1 MRHGGRHALP
11 RRSGRSC
18 PGRSGFTSGG
28 LRLLSGWS
36 GRGRARGITLLAVC
50 LSLPTIA
57 CSTPISVAKVD
68 PSIIQRE
75 LATSAVANDR
85 PSDATRT
92 VLEEEGLI
100 EHFEDD
106 PAATLD
112 KLHDAVVSGRRRSR
126 ALFALAE
133 MSYIQGVKTGDRR
146 YYLGAAVYAWAFLFP
161 ENPQDEPDRFD
172 GRLRDA
178 ADVYNHALA
187 AAFKSEDGAT
197 VELRSGVFQLPF
209 GEIEV
214 MFDPAML
221 KWRGR
226 ELGPFVSVAELE
238 VRGLRARYRESG
250 LGASLAA
257 GVKPIDPQ
265 HLQYDLLGPNVKIPV
280 TALLRLPRGIDH
292 LDNPRLQATLTLY
305 VPSEVDK
312 VTVDGRAIPLANEPT
327 ATLAYALSDSPIW
340 SRELGGFFKSLI
352 PKPGARAQLGAI
364 TPYRPGL
371 IPVVFVHG
379 TASSP
384 ARWAQMY
391 NRLANIARI
400 EGKYQFWFFAYD
412 TGAPIPYSARVLRD
426 SLSEA
431 VRSLDPDGRD
441 EALKHMLLI
450 GHSQGGLLVKMTV
463 ISTGTKL
470 WDGVAKKPLDDLT
483 LSDESREDLRAM
495 MFFEPLPFVE
505 RVVFM
510 STPHR
515 GSFQARNVVAD
526 LFRRLVT
533 LPVGVART
541 GKDLVTGNRDAF
553 QVPVSGD
560 ITSLDNMN
568 PLRPFI
574 RTLAEIPVV
583 PRVHVHSIIAVK
595 GDGPLEKEDDGVV
608 AYNSAYIDGAESTLV
623 VHSGHS
629 SQETPQGIEEV
640 LRILTLHASTVEE
653 KNAK

>member
-1 MRHGGRHALP
+1 M
-11 RRSGRSC
+11 
-18 PGRSGFTSGG
+18 
-28 LRLLSGWS
+28 
-36 GRGRARGITLLAVC
+36 LAAW
-50 LSLPTIA
+50 LSLATCA
-57 CSTPISVAKVD
+57 CSTPISVTKVD
-68 PSIIQRE
+68 PAIIQRE
-75 LATSAVANDR
+75 LATSAVANGE

-100 EHFEDD
+100 GRFEDD
-106 PAATLD
+106 PAGTLE
-112 KLHDAVVSGRRRSR
+112 KLHSAVVSGRRRAR

-133 MSYIQGVKTGDRR
+133 MSYIHAVESGDRR
-146 YYLGAAVYAWAFLFP
+146 YYLGSAVYAWAFLFP
-161 ENPQDEPDRFD
+161 QNPQDEPDRFD
-172 GRLRDA
+172 RRLREA
-178 ADVYNHALA
+178 ADLYNHGLA
-187 AAFKSEDGAT
+187 EAFKSDDRAT
-197 VELRSGVFQLPF
+197 VELRAGVFSLPF

-214 MFDPAML
+214 TFDPSML
-221 KWRGR
+221 VWRGR

-250 LGASLAA
+250 LGAPLAA

-265 HLQYDLLGPNVKIPV
+265 HLKYDLLGPNVKVPV
-280 TALLRLPRGIDH
+280 TALLRLPRGTDH
-292 LDNPRLQATLTLY
+292 LDNPRLRGVLTLY
-305 VPSEVDK
+305 VSSDVDA
-312 VTVDGRAIPLANEPT
+312 VSVDGRTIPLANEPT
-327 ATLAYALSDSPIW
+327 ATLAYALSDSPLW

-352 PKPGARAQLGAI
+352 PKPGARAQLGAV
-364 TPYRPGL
+364 TAYSPGL
-371 IPVVFVHG
+371 MPVVFVHG

-391 NRLANIARI
+391 NRLANSTRIAGR
-400 EGKYQFWFFAYD
+400 YQFWFFAYD

-426 SLSEA
+426 SLQEA
-431 VRSLDPDGRD
+431 VRSLDPEGRD
-441 EALKHMLLI
+441 EALKHMVLI
-450 GHSQGGLLVKMTV
+450 GHSQGGLLVKMTA
-463 ISTGTKL
+463 ISTGSKL
-470 WDGVAKKPLDDLT
+470 WDGVARERLDNLK
-483 LSDESREDLRAM
+483 LSAASREDLRTM

-526 LFRRLVT
+526 LFRRIVT
-533 LPVGVART
+533 LPVGVAKT

-553 QVPVSGD
+553 RVPVSGD

-574 RTLAEIPVV
+574 RALAEIPVV
-583 PRVHVHSIIAVK
+583 PRVHVHSIIAVQ
-595 GDGPLEKEDDGVV
+595 GNGPLEKEDDGVV
-608 AYNSAYIDGAESTLV
+608 AYKSAYIDGAESTLV

-653 KNAK
+653 RNAK

>member
-1 MRHGGRHALP
+1 VLTA
-11 RRSGRSC
+11 
-18 PGRSGFTSGG
+18 
-28 LRLLSGWS
+28 W
-36 GRGRARGITLLAVC
+36 
-50 LSLPTIA
+50 LSLATIA
-57 CSTPISVAKVD
+57 CSTPISVTRVD
-68 PSIIQRE
+68 PAIIQRE
-75 LATSAVANDR
+75 LATSAVANGE

-100 EHFEDD
+100 GLFEDD
-106 PAATLD
+106 PKGTLD
-112 KLHDAVVSGRRRSR
+112 TLHSAVESGRRRER

-133 MSYIQGVKTGDRR
+133 MSYIHGVKTGDRR

-161 ENPQDEPDRFD
+161 ENPQDELDRFD
-172 GRLRDA
+172 RRLRDA
-178 ADVYNHALA
+178 ADLYNHGLA
-187 AAFKSEDGAT
+187 EAFKSDDRVT
-197 VELRSGVFQLPF
+197 VELRAGVFLLPF

-214 MFDPAML
+214 TFDPSML
-221 KWRGR
+221 VWRGR

-238 VRGLRARYRESG
+238 VRGLRARYRDSG
-250 LGASLAA
+250 LGAPLAA

-265 HLQYDLLGPNVKIPV
+265 HLKYDLLAPNVKVPV
-280 TALLRLPRGIDH
+280 TALLRLPRGVDH
-292 LDNPRLQATLTLY
+292 LDNARLHGTLTLY
-305 VPSEVDK
+305 VSSDAES
-312 VTVDGRAIPLANEPT
+312 VTVDGRTIPLANEPT

-352 PKPGARAQLGAI
+352 PKPGARAQLGAV
-364 TPYRPGL
+364 TPYSPGL
-371 IPVVFVHG
+371 MPVVFVHG

-391 NRLANIARI
+391 NRLANSTRIAGR
-400 EGKYQFWFFAYD
+400 YQFWFFAYD

-426 SLSEA
+426 SLREA
-431 VRSLDPDGRD
+431 VRSLDPEGRD
-441 EALKHMLLI
+441 EALKHMVLI
-450 GHSQGGLLVKMTV
+450 GHSQGGLLVKMTA
-463 ISTGTKL
+463 ISTGSKL
-470 WDGVAKKPLDDLT
+470 WDGVAREPLDDLK
-483 LSDESREDLRAM
+483 LSAASREDLRTM

-526 LFRRLVT
+526 LFRRIVT
-533 LPVGVART
+533 LPVDVAKT

-553 QVPVSGD
+553 RVPVSGD

-574 RTLAEIPVV
+574 RALAEIPVV
-583 PRVHVHSIIAVK
+583 PRVHVHSIIAVQ
-595 GDGPLEKEDDGVV
+595 GNGPLEKEDDGVV
-608 AYNSAYIDGAESTLV
+608 AYKSAYIDGAESTLV

-653 KNAK
+653 RNAK

>member
-1 MRHGGRHALP
+1 MIDR
-11 RRSGRSC
+11 C
-18 PGRSGFTSGG
+18 
-28 LRLLSGWS
+28 
-36 GRGRARGITLLAVC
+36 RARRVTVLVAW
-50 LSLPTIA
+50 LSLATIA
-57 CSTPISVAKVD
+57 CSTPISVSRVD
-68 PSIIQRE
+68 PAIIQRS
-75 LATSAVANDR
+75 LATSAVANAK
-85 PSDATRT
+85 PSHATRT

-100 EHFEDD
+100 DRFDD
-106 PAATLD
+106 EPEAVLKTL
-112 KLHDAVVSGRRRSR
+112 HSAVVSGRRKTR

-133 MSYIQGVKTGDRR
+133 LSYIQGLESGDRR

-161 ENPQDEPDRFD
+161 DNPADAPNQFDR
-172 GRLRDA
+172 RLRVA
-178 ADVYNHALA
+178 ADIYNHALA
-187 AAFKSEDGAT
+187 AAFKSADGAT
-197 VELRSGVFQLPF
+197 VKLRSGVFPLPF
-209 GEIEV
+209 AEMEV
-214 MFDPAML
+214 TFDPSML
-221 KWRGR
+221 AWRGR
-226 ELGPFVSVAELE
+226 QLGPFVSLAELE
-238 VRGLRARYRESG
+238 VEGLRARYRETG
-250 LGASLAA
+250 LGAPLAA

-265 HLQYDLLGPNVKIPV
+265 RLTYDLLGPNVKIPV
-280 TALLRLPRGIDH
+280 TALLELPRGTGH
-292 LDNPRLQATLTLY
+292 LDTPRLQGTLTLH
-305 VPSEVDK
+305 VTSDADT
-312 VTVDGRAIPLANEPT
+312 VTVDGSTIPLENEPT
-327 ATLAYALSDSPIW
+327 ATLAYALSASPLW

-352 PKPGARAQLGAI
+352 PDPGARAQLGAI

-391 NRLANIARI
+391 NRLANTARI

-426 SLSEA
+426 SLREA

-441 EALKHMLLI
+441 EALKHMVLI

-470 WDGVAKKPLDDLT
+470 WDGVSKKPLDNLK
-483 LSDESREDLRAM
+483 LSAESREDLRAM

-515 GSFQARNVVAD
+515 GSFQARNVVGD
-526 LFRRLVT
+526 LFRRIVT
-533 LPVGVART
+533 LPVTIART
-541 GKDLVTGNRDAF
+541 SKDLVTGNPDAF
-553 QVPVSGD
+553 RVPASGE

-574 RTLAEIPVV
+574 RSLAEIPVV
-583 PRVHVHSIIAVK
+583 PRVHVHSIIAVQ
-595 GDGPLEKEDDGVV
+595 GNGPLEKEDDGVV
-608 AYNSAYIDGAESTLV
+608 AYKSAYIDGTESTLV

-640 LRILTLHASTVEE
+640 LRILTLHASTLEE
-653 KNAK
+653 RNAK

>member
-1 MRHGGRHALP
+1 MRPTRP
-11 RRSGRSC
+11 RRC
-18 PGRSGFTSGG
+18 RSGFTSGELQLLIG
-28 LRLLSGWS
+28 LS
-36 GRGRARGITLLAVC
+36 GRGRARGVTLLAIC
-50 LSLPTIA
+50 LSLATLA
-57 CSTPISVAKVD
+57 CSTPISVVKVE

-75 LATSAVANDR
+75 LATSAVANDK

-106 PAATLD
+106 PVATLA

-133 MSYIQGVKTGDRR
+133 MSYIHGVKTGDRR

-161 ENPQDEPDRFD
+161 ANPQDEPDRFD

-187 AAFKSEDGAT
+187 AAFKSDDGAI

-214 MFDPAML
+214 TFDPSML

-250 LGASLAA
+250 LGAPLAA
-257 GVKPIDPQ
+257 GVRPIDPQ
-265 HLQYDLLGPNVKIPV
+265 HLKYDLLGPNVKIPV

-292 LDNPRLQATLTLY
+292 LDNPRLQATLTVY
-305 VPSEVDK
+305 VSSEVDK
-312 VTVDGRAIPLANEPT
+312 AIVDGREIPLANDPT
-327 ATLAYALSDSPIW
+327 ATLAYALSDSPLW

-352 PKPGARAQLGAI
+352 PNPGARAQLGAI

-391 NRLANIARI
+391 NRLANTAGI

-431 VRSLDPDGRD
+431 VRSLDPEGRD
-441 EALKHMLLI
+441 EALKRMVLI

-463 ISTGTKL
+463 ISTGSKL
-470 WDGVAKKPLDDLT
+470 WDGVANKPLDDLK
-483 LSDESREDLRAM
+483 LSDASREDLRAM

-515 GSFQARNVVAD
+515 GSFQARNIVAD
-526 LFRRLVT
+526 LFRRIVT
-533 LPVGVART
+533 LPVDVART
-541 GKDLVTGNRDAF
+541 GKDLMTGNRDAF
-553 QVPVSGD
+553 RVPASGD

-574 RTLAEIPVV
+574 RALADIPVV

-595 GDGPLEKEDDGVV
+595 GNGALEKEDDGVV
-608 AYNSAYIDGAESTLV
+608 AYKSAFIDGAESTFI
-623 VHSGHS
+623 VHNGHS

-640 LRILTLHASTVEE
+640 LRILKLHASNVEE
-653 KNAK
+653 RNAK

>member
-1 MRHGGRHALP
+1 MLVA
-11 RRSGRSC
+11 
-18 PGRSGFTSGG
+18 
-28 LRLLSGWS
+28 W
-36 GRGRARGITLLAVC
+36 
-50 LSLPTIA
+50 LSLATIA
-57 CSTPISVAKVD
+57 CSTPISVSRVD
-68 PSIIQRE
+68 PAIIQRS
-75 LATSAVANDR
+75 LATSAVANAK
-85 PSDATRT
+85 PSHATRT

-100 EHFEDD
+100 DRFDD
-106 PAATLD
+106 ELEAVLKTL
-112 KLHDAVVSGRRRSR
+112 HSAVVSGRRKTR

-133 MSYIQGVKTGDRR
+133 LSYIQGLKSGDRR

-161 ENPQDEPDRFD
+161 DNPADAPNQFDR
-172 GRLRDA
+172 RLRAA
-178 ADVYNHALA
+178 ADIYNHALA
-187 AAFKSEDGAT
+187 AAFKSADGAT
-197 VELRSGVFQLPF
+197 VKLRSGVFPLPF
-209 GEIEV
+209 AEMEV
-214 MFDPAML
+214 TFDPSML
-221 KWRGR
+221 AWRGR
-226 ELGPFVSVAELE
+226 QLGPFVSLAELE
-238 VRGLRARYRESG
+238 VEGLRARYRETG
-250 LGASLAA
+250 LGAPLAA

-265 HLQYDLLGPNVKIPV
+265 RLTYDLLGPNVKIPV
-280 TALLRLPRGIDH
+280 TALLELPRGTGH
-292 LDNPRLQATLTLY
+292 LDTPRLQGTLTLH
-305 VPSEVDK
+305 VTSDADT
-312 VTVDGRAIPLANEPT
+312 VTVDGSTIPLENEPT
-327 ATLAYALSDSPIW
+327 ATLAYALSDSPLW

-352 PKPGARAQLGAI
+352 RDPGARAQLGAI

-391 NRLANIARI
+391 NRLANTARI

-426 SLSEA
+426 SLREA

-441 EALKHMLLI
+441 EALKHMVLI

-470 WDGVAKKPLDDLT
+470 WDGVSKKPLDDLK
-483 LSDESREDLRAM
+483 LSTESREDLRAM

-515 GSFQARNVVAD
+515 GSFQARNVVGD
-526 LFRRLVT
+526 LFRRIVT
-533 LPVGVART
+533 LPVTIART
-541 GKDLVTGNRDAF
+541 SKDLVTGNQDAF
-553 QVPVSGD
+553 LVPASGE

-574 RTLAEIPVV
+574 RSLAEIPVV

-595 GDGPLEKEDDGVV
+595 GNGSLEKEDDGVV
-608 AYNSAYIDGAESTLV
+608 AYKSAYIAGAESTLV
-623 VHSGHS
+623 VHSSHS

-640 LRILTLHASTVEE
+640 LRILTLHASTLEMR
-653 KNAK
+653 NAK

>member
-1 MRHGGRHALP
+1 MRRWSDILTSRARTHPRTAPIGPRSDSNVRGA
-11 RRSGRSC
+11 RRSQVRMRGRGHHAHTR
-18 PGRSGFTSGG
+18 PRGQPRFGRSGFTSGG
-28 LRLLSGWS
+28 LGLLSRMS
-36 GRGRARGITLLAVC
+36 ARCRALGVAVLAAW
-50 LSLPTIA
+50 LSLTTIA
-57 CSTPISVAKVD
+57 CSTPISVTKVD
-68 PSIIQRE
+68 PAIIQRE
-75 LATSAVANDR
+75 LATSAVADGE

-100 EHFEDD
+100 GLFKDD
-106 PAATLD
+106 PVATLD

-133 MSYIQGVKTGDRR
+133 LSYIHGVKTGDRR

-187 AAFKSEDGAT
+187 AAFKSDDGAI

-214 MFDPAML
+214 TFDPSML

-250 LGASLAA
+250 LGAPLAA
-257 GVKPIDPQ
+257 GVRPIDPQ

-431 VRSLDPDGRD
+431 VRSLDPEGRD
-441 EALKHMLLI
+441 DALKHMVLI
-450 GHSQGGLLVKMTV
+450 GHSQGGLLTKMTV
-463 ISTGTKL
+463 ISTGSKL
-470 WDGVAKKPLDDLT
+470 WDGIAKEPLDDLK
-483 LSDESREDLRAM
+483 LSDTTRADLRAM
-495 MFFEPLPFVE
+495 MYIEPLPFVE

-515 GSFQARNVVAD
+515 GSFKARNVVTN
-526 LFRRLVT
+526 LFRRIVS
-533 LPVGVART
+533 LPVDVART
-541 GKDLVTGNRDAF
+541 GKEMATDNPDAF
-553 QVPVSGD
+553 RVPDVSGS

-568 PLRPFI
+568 P
-574 RTLAEIPVV
+574 
-583 PRVHVHSIIAVK
+583 
-595 GDGPLEKEDDGVV
+595 
-608 AYNSAYIDGAESTLV
+608 
-623 VHSGHS
+623 
-629 SQETPQGIEEV
+629 
-640 LRILTLHASTVEE
+640 
-653 KNAK
+653 